1 MQKAKKADIK
11 LVSQI
16 LNGER
21 ATLWEYYK
29 SYTPILKG
37 FINQKI
43 KDERDVDEILQ
54 NTLIASLDAFRD
66 YAGES
71 SLKTYVTAIAKH
83 KIADFYR
90 KRRIKTLLFSR
101 FPAIEHLLHVL
112 TTSEDELD
120 KLITKERVHE
130 ILHSLR
136 PKYSQALQLH
146 YLRELPVAKV
156 ALKLG
161 VSAKSV
167 ESILFRARREFAFR
181 YVKQGYAVPTISK
194 KAGRSFR
201 TSNARSWAS
210 NKEL

>member
-1 MQKAKKADIK
+1 MQKAKKADSK

-43 KDERDVDEILQ
+43 EDERDVDEILQ
-54 NTLIASLDAFRD
+54 NTLIASLNAFRD
-66 YAGES
+66 YTGES
-71 SLKTYVTAIAKH
+71 SLKTYVFAIAKH

-101 FPAIEHLLHVL
+101 FPAIEHILYVL
-112 TTSEDELD
+112 TTPEDELD

-130 ILHSLR
+130 ILHLLR
-136 PKYSQALQLH
+136 PKYCQALKLH
-146 YLRELPVAKV
+146 YLSELPVAKV
-156 ALKLG
+156 GLKLG
-161 VSAKSV
+161 VSLKSA
-167 ESILFRARREFAFR
+167 ESILFRARREFAFE
-181 YVKQGYAVPTISK
+181 YVKQGYAIPTISK
-194 KAGRSFR
+194 KTERSFQSTNSR
-201 TSNARSWAS
+201 PWTS